1 DTLKMAGRLD
11 HIYAYL
17 ALYYSEKKDAQKSV
31 YYCTLSLRVDKYQ
44 ETPLSCLL
52 ELLKDDR
59 NTEAAQAYAFL
70 GKIYD
75 IDSLKDKLFILKLAI
90 KTGYKELEEF
100 ARNVMSEEELAALNS
115 EKEQSLSEKW
125 EELSRA
131 YPQILIRNRTDRNFL
146 YLIDEL
152 WNTAK
157 EKLYEKALISKLAD
171 ILKEH
176 HKDVVALY
184 SQLGDYRS
192 RQCLYGLLEM
202 WLHRENRIISLA
214 RESGLE
220 FWDMD
225 IIPTAEGMTCA
236 DIGEHLVESMK
247 GFLYTYEDTYKKIYC
262 FAQDGPKEEI
272 EETEKALSGYRDVSF
287 GKVGLSELKL
297 DQSVTEKLDF
307 IRIDVSEDLLGILQG
322 CQGHIMKEKL
332 KLAVCLDSDCNH
344 LWQVPKL
351 LMEWNPKY
359 RFYLRYYGKKMIPD
373 RVVLFAV

>member
-1 DTLKMAGRLD
+1 MDSTDTVIRISDLVKEYKMYSNKKDRLLEAILPKYQKHSTFRAMDNLNLEIKKGEVLGILGKNGAGKSTLLKMITGVVIPTSGKLEVNGK
-11 HIYAYL
+11 I
-17 ALYYSEKKDAQKSV
+17 SS
-31 YYCTLSLRVDKYQ
+31 
-44 ETPLSCLL
+44 LL
-52 ELLKDDR
+52 ELG
-59 NTEAAQAYAFL
+59 AAFNPDL
-70 GKIYD
+70 
-75 IDSLKDKLFILKLAI
+75 
-90 KTGYKELEEF
+90 TGYENIYQHGQVMGLSDEEIK
-100 ARNVMSEEELAALNS
+100 
-115 EKEQSLSEKW
+115 EKE
-125 EELSRA
+125 
-131 YPQILIRNRTDRNFL
+131 
-146 YLIDEL
+146 
-152 WNTAK
+152 K
-157 EKLYEKALISKLAD
+157 E
-171 ILKEH
+171 
-176 HKDVVALY
+176 
-184 SQLGDYRS
+184 
-192 RQCLYGLLEM
+192 
-202 WLHRENRIISLA
+202 II
-214 RESGLE
+214 E
-220 FWDMD
+220 F
-225 IIPTAEGMTCA
+225 A